1 MSKPLD
7 MLTNHDAQKIVD
19 SNAYLREVLDSMED
33 PQPGSGYI
41 EIHKYAVKIIL
52 QELLY
57 CRTH

>member
-1 MSKPLD
+1 